1 MLAIQG
7 RKRVLWVL
15 TVFKPKEIF
24 CLIGLLASGALD
36 VWSRHAT
43 ERAYERGVSKLD
55 AERVIRR
62 GRVTGLDIQA
72 NGQERWQ
79 LAGKDEDGFAFTIV
93 VTPIAPDVLVVTVII

>member
-1 MLAIQG
+1 MYRG
-7 RKRVLWVL
+7 
-15 TVFKPKEIF
+15 KESAS
-24 CLIGLLASGALD
+24 LGVLLAKGAAI

-43 ERAYERGVSKLD
+43 ERAHERGVSKLD

-62 GRVTGLDIQA
+62 GRVNGLDIQA

-93 VTPIAPDVLVVTVII
+93 VTPIALDVLVVTVIT

>member
-1 MLAIQG
+1 MF
-7 RKRVLWVL
+7 RS
-15 TVFKPKEIF
+15 KENAS
-24 CLIGLLASGALD
+24 LGVLLAKGAAI

-62 GRVTGLDIQA
+62 GRVTGLAIQA

-79 LAGKDEDGFAFTIV
+79 LAGKDEDGFAFTVV